1 MKDILTIVI
10 PSIITAFVGWFIGRK
25 KENIDLCG
33 ERLDALEKS
42 ITVYNTIIDD
52 MAKKIETLT
61 AEINKL
67 ETNKRLYENK
77 TEKKKQTP
85 LLNTIIEL
93 NSIRIFF
100 KGVR

>member
-67 ETNKRLYENK
+67 ETKIANLISENK
-77 TEKKKQTP
+77 HLKKQ
-85 LLNTIIEL
+85 
-93 NSIRIFF
+93 NSI
-100 KGVR
+100 